1 MQDFTFNEKPAS
13 GFTPIDTGVYEFKL
27 ETEIKKDKNNKDYL
41 KIAFV
46 VRDDIEQKNCGRRVF
61 ENIYQNNV
69 YRETA
74 TNVRIKKDDYNKL
87 SDAEKQKYTVKQEYD
102 SYKIGMLVYA
112 QDVDQKIIDENGVEK
127 DNPDFQ
133 TSFPGG
139 IEEIALFLNGMAVQA
154 KAKKFTDDKSGEEKN
169 EIDFRTIKRTT
180 VSLPKTANTTSGAIK
195 QIDISDNDLPF

>member
-1 MQDFTFNEKPAS
+1 MQDFNFDEKPVS
-13 GFTPIDTGVYEFKL
+13 GFTPIDAGVYEFKL

-41 KIAFV
+41 KIAFI

-61 ENIYQNNV
+61 ENIYKNNV

-74 TNVRIKKDDYNKL
+74 TNKRIKKDDYNKL

-102 SYKIGMLVYA
+102 QYKIGMLVYA
-112 QDVDQKIIDENGVEK
+112 QDVDQKIKDENGNEK

-139 IEEIALFLNGMAVQA
+139 IDEIAQFLNGMPVNA
-154 KAKKFTDDKSGEEKN
+154 KVLKPYDDSTGEEKN
-169 EIDFRTIKRTT
+169 QIDFRTVKRTT
-180 VSLPKTANTTSGAIK
+180 VHLPENEVQKQAI
-195 QIDISDNDLPF
+195 QQMDISDNDLPF